1 MERDLAWD
9 GCRDVREPG
18 RSDRRPRSA
27 DGEIVT
33 EARPP
38 DELAPDCAR
47 CVGLCCVA
55 LPFGAG
61 ADFPFDKPAGQP
73 CPNLAEDHRC
83 TIHDRLRPSG
93 FPACVAYDCVGA
105 GQHVT
110 QISFGGT
117 DWRRDPAVAEPMFAA
132 FRALR
137 PVHELRAHVREA
149 RGWAE
154 AGEVHAALDAVAADL
169 ASLGAMAPSDLAALD
184 VGAWRGEVAP
194 LLRRASALVRAA
206 VRADADAE
214 DLAGVDLVGAD
225 LSGRD
230 LRAADLRGALLV
242 AADLRG
248 ADLRWACLLGADLR
262 GARLGGADLSD
273 ALLLTRS
280 QLESAVG
287 DGSTRVPVHLVAP
300 AHW

>member
-1 MERDLAWD
+1 MAE
-9 GCRDVREPG
+9 
-18 RSDRRPRSA
+18 
-27 DGEIVT
+27 
-33 EARPP
+33 
-38 DELAPDCAR
+38 DELLPACER

-73 CPNLAEDHRC
+73 CPNLAADHRC

-93 FPACVAYDCVGA
+93 FPACVAYDCFGA

-110 QISFGGT
+110 QVTFGGG
-117 DWRRDPAVAEPMFAA
+117 DWRRDPSSAEAMFAA

-149 RGWAE
+149 GGWA
-154 AGEVHAALDAVAADL
+154 AAAEVHAELEAVGDDLVALGDLDA
-169 ASLGAMAPSDLAALD
+169 AALTAVD
-184 VGAWRGEVAP
+184 VGAWRARVAP

-206 VRADADAE
+206 VRTDAA
-214 DLAGVDLVGAD
+214 DLAGADLVGAS
-225 LSGRD
+225 LTGRD
-230 LRAADLRGALLV
+230 LRAADLRGSLLV
-242 AADLRG
+242 GADLARADLR
-248 ADLRWACLLGADLR
+248 DACLLGADLR
-262 GARLGGADLSD
+262 GALLAGADLRG
-273 ALLLTRS
+273 ALFLTRS

-287 DGSTRVPVHLVAP
+287 DAATRLPTHLAAP